1 MKKTNILLFFLLLSL
16 SCFFI
21 GCDKGTDSVDFT
33 YSQDAKD
40 PRLFYFKASG
50 SSDFGSFSYTWDFGN
65 NNTSTG
71 EQASHTFDS
80 YGTHTVTLKADI
92 NESNVHT
99 SVAKTIVINIPKI
112 ENVDFSY
119 TVSKTNPKE
128 YYFTATGESDYGTV
142 DFEWDFGQNNIETGE
157 RATALFDEYGFN
169 DITLTARIKNLGDE
183 VEAVST
189 KKTVEILA
197 PEFKDLDF
205 TYSSNSEDG
214 RILYLKANSKVTY
227 GTVNYKWN
235 FGDGLAQTGEE
246 TNVTFDSYG
255 KKTIA
260 LTGTIQETGIST
272 TRTMTVD
279 VQPPVF
285 KNFTINHEISSS
297 NPLTVYLTANAESE
311 YGSLSYEWDLGYG
324 VTYTGKSITHTFDSF
339 GEKNITVKVKNTTTD
354 IEDTKTEVITLATP
368 LIENLEYTYNRDKND
383 PLKVYFTASSTSDYD
398 VKYEWDFGNGEIRTG
413 RIVEMD
419 YTGFGLKNIVLK
431 ASVSSLN
438 INSKIEDSFI
448 FEAPTITELDFDYQF
463 DKKNN
468 YNAYFTSTGKCDYGE
483 LEYEWDFGFGN
494 KFKGSSLNHTFKYY
508 DSYPISLTAKIKNT
522 NISKTV
528 TKSVEVKEPAFDNF
542 DFTYEVDEKNPLL
555 VYFYATGTSEQGTV
569 SFEWDFSKGNTD
581 SGKTTNFQFDS
592 FGKKTVYL
600 TAKNTTMNVTDTINK
615 EIELTAP
622 EIKNLNFD
630 YSRNKYEPFKATF
643 TASSTSDYEV
653 IYEWDFGDGKVKTGK
668 VIDIEFEDF
677 GTKNITLKATISK
690 LGIKSE
696 YVKEINFTEPH
707 IKNLTMQY
715 YPDRKNKLKYNFTAS
730 AEVDYGELEYEWDFG
745 DGNIKQGN
753 NINFTFD
760 YYDAYNIT
768 LYAKVIDTKTKNK
781 INDAIDLSKVSD
793 IDFQCSYIPTNE
805 TEADFLKATCKPDLG
820 DKILTS
826 VKYEWDFGDPA
837 SGIIENSS
845 SDERAVH
852 KFTRSD
858 LYKVTLCVNAN
869 ELITP
874 LCVSKD
880 ISILEE
886 PVTGLSYN
894 NNTGYSLKDGKDTWG
909 RELRLTNVWKELIKD
924 GRIGVTSVIFNSH
937 IGCYGKDDQ
946 NINGTRTITEKDA
959 NTDLLARAEC
969 DAEDNAGSR
978 RGNENVT
985 YTLKN
990 GYSRTKENM

>member
-1 MKKTNILLFFLLLSL
+1 M
-16 SCFFI
+16 
-21 GCDKGTDSVDFT
+21 
-33 YSQDAKD
+33 
-40 PRLFYFKASG
+40 
-50 SSDFGSFSYTWDFGN
+50 
-65 NNTSTG
+65 
-71 EQASHTFDS
+71 
-80 YGTHTVTLKADI
+80 
-92 NESNVHT
+92 
-99 SVAKTIVINIPKI
+99 
-112 ENVDFSY
+112 
-119 TVSKTNPKE
+119 
-128 YYFTATGESDYGTV
+128 
-142 DFEWDFGQNNIETGE
+142 
-157 RATALFDEYGFN
+157 
-169 DITLTARIKNLGDE
+169 
-183 VEAVST
+183 
-189 KKTVEILA
+189 
-197 PEFKDLDF
+197 
-205 TYSSNSEDG
+205 
-214 RILYLKANSKVTY
+214 
-227 GTVNYKWN
+227 NYKWN

-255 KKTIA
+255 KKTIS

-272 TRTMTVD
+272 SRTMTID

-285 KNFTINHEISSS
+285 QNFTINHEISSS

-354 IEDTKTEVITLATP
+354 IEDTKTVVITLATP

-413 RIVEMD
+413 RMVEMD

-653 IYEWDFGDGKVKTGK
+653 TYEWDFGDGKVKTGK

-696 YVKEINFTEPH
+696 YVKQIEFTEPQ
-707 IKNLTMQY
+707 IKNLNITYQS
-715 YPDRKNKLKYNFTAS
+715 DKKNILKNYFTATG
-730 AEVDYGELEYEWDFG
+730 ETDYGELVFKWNFG
-745 DGNIKQGN
+745 SGHTADGQEA
-753 NINFTFD
+753 NFEFD
-760 YYDAYNIT
+760 YYDNYVVT
-768 LYAKVIDTKTKNK
+768 LTATVAGTK
-781 INDAIDLSKVSD
+781 LSKSFSKTVYLNSNNNISFDYSFTSSD
-793 IDFQCSYIPTNE
+793 EI
-805 TEADFLKATCKPDLG
+805 ADEFLKAIFKPAINIRLSNISYKWNFD
-820 DKILTS
+820 DETS
-826 VKYEWDFGDPA
+826 GVINNESAESNP
-837 SGIIENSS
+837 E
-845 SDERAVH
+845 H
-852 KFTRSD
+852 KFTESNT
-858 LYKVTLCVNAN
+858 YHVTLSVDAD
-869 ELITP
+869 ELSSVKKITQS
-874 LCVSKD
+874 VG
-880 ISILEE
+880 ILEE
-886 PVTGLSYN
+886 PKISLRQSNSSCKLVGTTNGRDYSLYVENIWQHLTDNVNVEVEVWTNDLTRRITLNNESIKNGYN
-894 NNTGYSLKDGKDTWG
+894 NLLFNERQYRPTVYYRVKYSLKNHPET
-909 RELRLTNVWKELIKD
+909 TKEL
-924 GRIGVTSVIFNSH
+924 TSELQIA
-937 IGCYGKDDQ
+937 DDP
-946 NINGTRTITEKDA
+946 
-959 NTDLLARAEC
+959 C
-969 DAEDNAGSR
+969 
-978 RGNENVT
+978 
-985 YTLKN
+985 
-990 GYSRTKENM
+990 

>member
-71 EQASHTFDS
+71 EQASHTFAS

-99 SVAKTIVINIPKI
+99 SLAKTIVINIPKI

-142 DFEWDFGQNNIETGE
+142 DFEWDFGQNNIDTGE
-157 RATALFDEYGFN
+157 RATVEFGEYGFN
-169 DITLTARIKNLGDE
+169 DITLTARINDLGDE

-189 KKTVEILA
+189 KKTIEILA

-255 KKTIA
+255 KKTIS

-272 TRTMTVD
+272 TRTMTID

-285 KNFTINHEISSS
+285 QNFTINHEISSS

-339 GEKNITVKVKNTTTD
+339 GEKNITVTARNTTTD
-354 IEDTKTEVITLATP
+354 VEDTKTEVITLATP

-383 PLKVYFTASSTSDYD
+383 PLKVYFTASSTSAYE
-398 VKYEWDFGNGEIRTG
+398 VQYEWDFGNGEIRTG

-438 INSKIEDSFI
+438 VNSKIEDSFM
-448 FEAPTITELDFDYQF
+448 FEAPTITELDFDYVF

-468 YNAYFTSTGKCDYGE
+468 YNAYFTATGKCDYGE

-508 DSYPISLTAKIKNT
+508 DSYPISLTATVKGT
-522 NISKTV
+522 NISKTI
-528 TKSVEVKEPAFDNF
+528 TKSVEVKEPTFDNF

-555 VYFYATGTSEQGTV
+555 VYFNATGTSEQGTV
-569 SFEWDFSKGNTD
+569 SFEWDFGRGNTD
-581 SGKTTNFQFDS
+581 TGKTTNFQFDS
-592 FGKKTVYL
+592 FGKKIVYV
-600 TAKNTTMNVTDTINK
+600 TAKNTTMNVTDTISK

-622 EIKNLNFD
+622 EIKNLKFD
-630 YSRNKYEPFKATF
+630 YSRNKYEALKATF
-643 TASSTSDYEV
+643 TASSISDYDV
-653 IYEWDFGDGKVKTGK
+653 TYEWDFGDGKVKTGK
-668 VIDIEFEDF
+668 VIDVEFEDF
-677 GTKNITLKATISK
+677 GTKNVTLKANISK
-690 LGIKSE
+690 LGIKTE
-696 YVKEINFTEPH
+696 YVKQIEFTEPQ
-707 IKNLTMQY
+707 IKNLNITYQS
-715 YPDRKNKLKYNFTAS
+715 DKKNILKNYFTATG
-730 AEVDYGELEYEWDFG
+730 ETDYGELVFKWNFG
-745 DGNIKQGN
+745 SGHTADGQEA
-753 NINFTFD
+753 NFEFD
-760 YYDAYNIT
+760 YYDNYVVT
-768 LYAKVIDTKTKNK
+768 LTATVAGTK
-781 INDAIDLSKVSD
+781 LSKSFSKTIYLNSNNNISFDYSFTSSD
-793 IDFQCSYIPTNE
+793 EI
-805 TEADFLKATCKPDLG
+805 ADEFLKAIFKPAINIRLSNISYKWNFD
-820 DKILTS
+820 DETS
-826 VKYEWDFGDPA
+826 GVINNESTESNP
-837 SGIIENSS
+837 E
-845 SDERAVH
+845 H
-852 KFTRSD
+852 KFTESNTYHVALSVD
-858 LYKVTLCVNAN
+858 AD
-869 ELITP
+869 ELSSIKKITQT
-874 LCVSKD
+874 VG
-880 ISILEE
+880 ILEE
-886 PVTGLSYN
+886 PKISLRQSNSGCKLVGTTNGRDYSLYVENIWQHLTDNVNVEVEVWTNDLTRRITLN
-894 NNTGYSLKDGKDTWG
+894 NETIKNGYGSLLFNERQYRPRVYYRVKYSLKNHPET
-909 RELRLTNVWKELIKD
+909 TKEL
-924 GRIGVTSVIFNSH
+924 TSELQIA
-937 IGCYGKDDQ
+937 DDP
-946 NINGTRTITEKDA
+946 
-959 NTDLLARAEC
+959 C
-969 DAEDNAGSR
+969 
-978 RGNENVT
+978 
-985 YTLKN
+985 
-990 GYSRTKENM
+990 

>member
-71 EQASHTFDS
+71 EQASHTFAS
-80 YGTHTVTLKADI
+80 YGTHTVTLRADI

-142 DFEWDFGQNNIETGE
+142 DFEWDFGKNNIETGE
-157 RATALFDEYGFN
+157 RATVEFGEYGFN

-189 KKTVEILA
+189 KKTIEILA

-255 KKTIA
+255 KKTIS

-272 TRTMTVD
+272 TRTMTID

-285 KNFTINHEISSS
+285 QNFTINHEISSS

-339 GEKNITVKVKNTTTD
+339 GEKNITVKVRNTTTD

-413 RIVEMD
+413 RMVEMD

-438 INSKIEDSFI
+438 VNSKIEDSFI

-600 TAKNTTMNVTDTINK
+600 TAKNITMNVTDTINK

-653 IYEWDFGDGKVKTGK
+653 TYEWDFGDGKVKTGK

-696 YVKEINFTEPH
+696 YVKQIEFTEPQ
-707 IKNLTMQY
+707 IKNLNITYQS
-715 YPDRKNKLKYNFTAS
+715 DKKNILKNYFTATG
-730 AEVDYGELEYEWDFG
+730 ETDYGELVFKWNFG
-745 DGNIKQGN
+745 SGHTADGQEA
-753 NINFTFD
+753 NFEFD
-760 YYDAYNIT
+760 YYDNYVVT
-768 LYAKVIDTKTKNK
+768 LTATVAGTK
-781 INDAIDLSKVSD
+781 LSKSFSKTVYLNSNNNISFDYSFTSSD
-793 IDFQCSYIPTNE
+793 EI
-805 TEADFLKATCKPDLG
+805 ADEFLKAIFKPAINIRLSNISYKWNFD
-820 DKILTS
+820 DETS
-826 VKYEWDFGDPA
+826 GVINNESAESNP
-837 SGIIENSS
+837 E
-845 SDERAVH
+845 H
-852 KFTRSD
+852 KFTESNT
-858 LYKVTLCVNAN
+858 YHVTLSVDAD
-869 ELITP
+869 ELSSVKKITQS
-874 LCVSKD
+874 VG
-880 ISILEE
+880 ILEE
-886 PVTGLSYN
+886 PKISLRQSNSSCKLVGTTNGRDYSLYVENIWQHLTDNVNVEVEVWTNDLTRRITLNNESIKNGYN
-894 NNTGYSLKDGKDTWG
+894 NLLFNERQYRPTVYYRVKYSLKNHPET
-909 RELRLTNVWKELIKD
+909 TKEL
-924 GRIGVTSVIFNSH
+924 TSELQIA
-937 IGCYGKDDQ
+937 DDP
-946 NINGTRTITEKDA
+946 
-959 NTDLLARAEC
+959 C
-969 DAEDNAGSR
+969 
-978 RGNENVT
+978 
-985 YTLKN
+985 
-990 GYSRTKENM
+990 

>member
-71 EQASHTFDS
+71 EQASHTFAS
-80 YGTHTVTLKADI
+80 YGTHTVTLRADI

-142 DFEWDFGQNNIETGE
+142 DFEWDFGKNNIETGE
-157 RATALFDEYGFN
+157 RATVEFGEYGFN

-189 KKTVEILA
+189 KKTIEILA

-255 KKTIA
+255 KKTIS

-272 TRTMTVD
+272 SRTMTID

-285 KNFTINHEISSS
+285 QNFTINHEISSS

-354 IEDTKTEVITLATP
+354 IEDTKTVVITLATP

-413 RIVEMD
+413 RMVEMD

-653 IYEWDFGDGKVKTGK
+653 TYEWDFGDGKVKTGK

-696 YVKEINFTEPH
+696 YIKQIEFTEPQ
-707 IKNLTMQY
+707 IKNLNITYQS
-715 YPDRKNKLKYNFTAS
+715 DKKNILKNYFTATG
-730 AEVDYGELEYEWDFG
+730 ETDYGELVFKWNFG
-745 DGNIKQGN
+745 SGHTADGQEA
-753 NINFTFD
+753 NFEFD
-760 YYDAYNIT
+760 YYDNYVVT
-768 LYAKVIDTKTKNK
+768 LTATVAGTK
-781 INDAIDLSKVSD
+781 LSKSFSKTVYLNSNNNISFDYSFTSSD
-793 IDFQCSYIPTNE
+793 EI
-805 TEADFLKATCKPDLG
+805 ADEFLKAIFKPAINIRLSNISYKWNFD
-820 DKILTS
+820 DETS
-826 VKYEWDFGDPA
+826 GVINNESAESNP
-837 SGIIENSS
+837 E
-845 SDERAVH
+845 H
-852 KFTRSD
+852 KFTESNT
-858 LYKVTLCVNAN
+858 YHVTLSVDAD
-869 ELITP
+869 ELSSVKKITQS
-874 LCVSKD
+874 VG
-880 ISILEE
+880 ILEE
-886 PVTGLSYN
+886 PKISLRQSNSSCKLVGTTNGRDYSLYVENIWQHLTDNVNVEVEVWTNDLTRRITLNNESIKNGYN
-894 NNTGYSLKDGKDTWG
+894 NLLFNERQYRPTVYYRVKYSLKNHPET
-909 RELRLTNVWKELIKD
+909 TKEL
-924 GRIGVTSVIFNSH
+924 TSELQIA
-937 IGCYGKDDQ
+937 DDP
-946 NINGTRTITEKDA
+946 
-959 NTDLLARAEC
+959 C
-969 DAEDNAGSR
+969 
-978 RGNENVT
+978 
-985 YTLKN
+985 
-990 GYSRTKENM
+990 

>member
-255 KKTIA
+255 KKTIS

-297 NPLTVYLTANAESE
+297 NPLTVYLTANAENE

-339 GEKNITVKVKNTTTD
+339 GEKNITVKVRNTTTD
-354 IEDTKTEVITLATP
+354 VEDTKTEVITLATP

-413 RIVEMD
+413 RMVEMD
-419 YTGFGLKNIVLK
+419 YTGFGLKNVVLK

-622 EIKNLNFD
+622 EIKDLKFD

-653 IYEWDFGDGKVKTGK
+653 TYEWDFGDGKVKTGK

-677 GTKNITLKATISK
+677 GTKNVTLKATISK

-696 YVKEINFTEPH
+696 YVKQIEFTEPQ
-707 IKNLTMQY
+707 IKNLNITYQS
-715 YPDRKNKLKYNFTAS
+715 DKKNILKNYFTATG
-730 AEVDYGELEYEWDFG
+730 ETDYGELVFKWNFG
-745 DGNIKQGN
+745 SGHTADGQEA
-753 NINFTFD
+753 NFEFD
-760 YYDAYNIT
+760 YYDNYVVT
-768 LYAKVIDTKTKNK
+768 LTATVAGTK
-781 INDAIDLSKVSD
+781 LSKSFSKTVYLNSNNNISFDYSFTSSD
-793 IDFQCSYIPTNE
+793 EI
-805 TEADFLKATCKPDLG
+805 ADEFLKAIFKPAINIRLSNISYKWNFD
-820 DKILTS
+820 DETS
-826 VKYEWDFGDPA
+826 GVINNESTESNP
-837 SGIIENSS
+837 E
-845 SDERAVH
+845 H
-852 KFTRSD
+852 KFTESNT
-858 LYKVTLCVNAN
+858 YHVTLSVDAD
-869 ELITP
+869 ELSSVKKITQS
-874 LCVSKD
+874 VG
-880 ISILEE
+880 ILEE
-886 PVTGLSYN
+886 PKISLRQSNSSCKLVGTTNGRDYSLYVENIWQHLTDNVNVEVEVWTNDLTRRITLNNESIKNGYN
-894 NNTGYSLKDGKDTWG
+894 NLLFNERQYRPTVYYRVKYSLKNHPET
-909 RELRLTNVWKELIKD
+909 TKEL
-924 GRIGVTSVIFNSH
+924 TSELQIA
-937 IGCYGKDDQ
+937 DDP
-946 NINGTRTITEKDA
+946 
-959 NTDLLARAEC
+959 C
-969 DAEDNAGSR
+969 
-978 RGNENVT
+978 
-985 YTLKN
+985 
-990 GYSRTKENM
+990 

>member
-1 MKKTNILLFFLLLSL
+1 MKKTNILLFFLLLAL
-16 SCFFI
+16 SGFFI

-33 YSQDAKD
+33 YSQDTKD

-71 EQASHTFDS
+71 KQASHTFDS
-80 YGTHTVTLKADI
+80 YGTHTVILKADI
-92 NESNVHT
+92 NESNIHT
-99 SVAKTIVINIPKI
+99 SVAKTVTINIPKI
-112 ENVDFSY
+112 DNVDFSY

-142 DFEWDFGQNNIETGE
+142 DFEWDFGQNNVETGE
-157 RATALFDEYGFN
+157 RATALFGEYGFN
-169 DITLTARIKNLGDE
+169 NITLTARIKNLGDE

-189 KKTVEILA
+189 KKTIEILA

-235 FGDGLAQTGEE
+235 FGNGLAQTGEE
-246 TNVTFDSYG
+246 TNVSFDSYG

-260 LTGTIQETGIST
+260 LTGTIKETGIST
-272 TRTMTVD
+272 TRTMSID

-285 KNFTINHEISSS
+285 KNFNIKYEINNK

-311 YGSLSYEWDLGYG
+311 YGSLSYGWNLGYG
-324 VTYTGKSITHTFDSF
+324 ITYTGKNITHTFDSF
-339 GEKNITVKVKNTTTD
+339 GEKNITVKVRNTTTD
-354 IEDTKTEVITLATP
+354 VEDTKTEVITLATP

-383 PLKVYFTASSTSDYD
+383 PLKVYFTASSTSDYE

-413 RIVEMD
+413 RMVEMD

-438 INSKIEDSFI
+438 ISSKIEDSFM
-448 FEAPTITELDFDYQF
+448 FEAPTVTELDFDYVF

-468 YNAYFTSTGKCDYGE
+468 YNAYFTSVGKCDYGE

-522 NISKTV
+522 NITKTI
-528 TKSVEVKEPAFDNF
+528 TKSVEVKEPKFDNF
-542 DFTYEVDEKNPLL
+542 NFTYEVDEKNPLL
-555 VYFYATGTSEQGTV
+555 IYFYATGTSKQGTV

-581 SGKTTNFQFDS
+581 TGKTTNFQFDS
-592 FGKKTVYL
+592 FGKKIVYL
-600 TAKNTTMNVTDTINK
+600 TAKNTTMNVTETISK

-622 EIKNLNFD
+622 EIKNLKFD

-643 TASSTSDYEV
+643 TASSTSDYDV
-653 IYEWDFGDGKVKTGK
+653 QYEWDFGDGKVKTGK
-668 VIDIEFEDF
+668 VIDIVFGEF

-696 YVKEINFTEPH
+696 YVKQINFAAPI
-707 IKNLTMQY
+707 IKNLQMQVY
-715 YPDRKNKLKYNFTAS
+715 YDKKNKLKHNFTAS
-730 AEVDYGELEYEWDFG
+730 AEVDYGELEFEWDFG
-745 DGNIKQGN
+745 NGNIKKGN

-760 YYDAYNIT
+760 YYDTYTIK
-768 LYAKVIDTKTKNK
+768 LIAKVIDTRIKTYTTNPL
-781 INDAIDLSKVSD
+781 DLTNLSD
-793 IDFQCSYIPTNE
+793 ISFECSYISKNE

-820 DKILTS
+820 NEILS
-826 VKYEWDFGDPA
+826 SIRYDWNFGDPS
-837 SGIIENSS
+837 SGVIENSS

-852 KFTRSD
+852 KFTKSD
-858 LYKVTLCVNAN
+858 LYQVKLCVNAN

-874 LCVSKD
+874 LCVIKNVA
-880 ISILEE
+880 ILEE
-886 PVTGLSYN
+886 PVSGLEYKN
-894 NNTGYSLKDGKDTWG
+894 NDGYQ
-909 RELRLTNVWKELIKD
+909 LTDAKNLWKRVLIIHNPWKHLIND
-924 GRIGVTSVIFNSH
+924 GRITVTSVVTNSH
-937 IGCYGKDDQ
+937 IGCYGKADK
-946 NINGTRTITEKDA
+946 NVNGTRKITSMYVNSD
-959 NTDLLARAEC
+959 TLACEDC
-969 DAEDNAGSR
+969 YAEDSAGSR
-978 RGNENVT
+978 RGNESVT

-990 GYSRTKENM
+990 GYSITKENM

>member
-71 EQASHTFDS
+71 EQASHTFAS
-80 YGTHTVTLKADI
+80 YGTHTVTLRADI

-142 DFEWDFGQNNIETGE
+142 DFEWDFGKNNIETGE
-157 RATALFDEYGFN
+157 RATVEFGEYGFN

-189 KKTVEILA
+189 KKTIEILA

-255 KKTIA
+255 KKTIS

-272 TRTMTVD
+272 TRTMTID

-285 KNFTINHEISSS
+285 QNFTINHEISSS

-354 IEDTKTEVITLATP
+354 IEDTKTVVITLATP

-413 RIVEMD
+413 RMVEMD

-463 DKKNN
+463 NKKNN

-600 TAKNTTMNVTDTINK
+600 TAKNTTMKVTDTINK

-653 IYEWDFGDGKVKTGK
+653 TYEWDFGDGKVKTGK

-696 YVKEINFTEPH
+696 YVKQIEFTEPQ
-707 IKNLTMQY
+707 IKNLNITYQS
-715 YPDRKNKLKYNFTAS
+715 DKKNILKNYFTATG
-730 AEVDYGELEYEWDFG
+730 ETDYGELVFKWNFG
-745 DGNIKQGN
+745 SGHTADGQEA
-753 NINFTFD
+753 NFEFD
-760 YYDAYNIT
+760 YYDNYVVT
-768 LYAKVIDTKTKNK
+768 LTATVAGTK
-781 INDAIDLSKVSD
+781 LSKSFSKTVYLNSNNNISFDYSFTSSD
-793 IDFQCSYIPTNE
+793 EI
-805 TEADFLKATCKPDLG
+805 ADEFLKAIFKPAINIRLSNISYKWNFD
-820 DKILTS
+820 DETS
-826 VKYEWDFGDPA
+826 GVINNESAESNP
-837 SGIIENSS
+837 E
-845 SDERAVH
+845 H
-852 KFTRSD
+852 KFTESNT
-858 LYKVTLCVNAN
+858 YHVTLSVDAD
-869 ELITP
+869 ELSSVKKITQS
-874 LCVSKD
+874 VG
-880 ISILEE
+880 ILEE
-886 PVTGLSYN
+886 PKISLRQSNSSCKLVGTTNGRDYSLYVENIWQHLTDNVNVEVEVWTNDLTRRITLNNESIKNGYN
-894 NNTGYSLKDGKDTWG
+894 NLLFNERQYRPTVYYRVKYSLKNHPET
-909 RELRLTNVWKELIKD
+909 TKEL
-924 GRIGVTSVIFNSH
+924 TSELQIA
-937 IGCYGKDDQ
+937 DDP
-946 NINGTRTITEKDA
+946 
-959 NTDLLARAEC
+959 C
-969 DAEDNAGSR
+969 
-978 RGNENVT
+978 
-985 YTLKN
+985 
-990 GYSRTKENM
+990 

>member
-71 EQASHTFDS
+71 EQASHTFAS

-142 DFEWDFGQNNIETGE
+142 DFEWDFGQNNIDTGE
-157 RATALFDEYGFN
+157 RATALFGEYGFN

-272 TRTMTVD
+272 TRTMTID

-285 KNFTINHEISSS
+285 QNFTINHEISSS

-339 GEKNITVKVKNTTTD
+339 GEKNIIVTARNTTTD
-354 IEDTKTEVITLATP
+354 VEDTKTEVITLATP
-368 LIENLEYTYNRDKND
+368 LIENLEYTYHRDKND

-413 RIVEMD
+413 RMVEMD

-438 INSKIEDSFI
+438 VNSKIEDTFM
-448 FEAPTITELDFDYQF
+448 FEAPSITELDFDYVF

-522 NISKTV
+522 NITKTI
-528 TKSVEVKEPAFDNF
+528 TKYVEVKEPAFDNF

-555 VYFYATGTSEQGTV
+555 VYFYATGTSEQGNV

-581 SGKTTNFQFDS
+581 TGKTTNFQFDS

-600 TAKNTTMNVTDTINK
+600 TAKNTTMNVTDTISK

-622 EIKNLNFD
+622 EIKNLKFD
-630 YSRNKYEPFKATF
+630 YSRNKYEALKVTF

-653 IYEWDFGDGKVKTGK
+653 TYEWDFGDGKVKTGK
-668 VIDIEFEDF
+668 VIDVEFEDF

-690 LGIKSE
+690 LGIKTE
-696 YVKEINFTEPH
+696 YVKQIEFTEPQ
-707 IKNLTMQY
+707 IKNLNITYQS
-715 YPDRKNKLKYNFTAS
+715 DKKNILKNYFTATG
-730 AEVDYGELEYEWDFG
+730 ETDYGELVFKWNFG
-745 DGNIKQGN
+745 SGHTADGQEA
-753 NINFTFD
+753 NFEFD
-760 YYDAYNIT
+760 YYDNYVVT
-768 LYAKVIDTKTKNK
+768 LTATVAGTK
-781 INDAIDLSKVSD
+781 LSKSFSKTIYLNSNNNISFDYSFTSSD
-793 IDFQCSYIPTNE
+793 EI
-805 TEADFLKATCKPDLG
+805 ADEFLKAIFKPAINIRLSNISYKWNFD
-820 DKILTS
+820 DETS
-826 VKYEWDFGDPA
+826 GVINNESTESNP
-837 SGIIENSS
+837 E
-845 SDERAVH
+845 H
-852 KFTRSD
+852 KFTESNTYHVALSVD
-858 LYKVTLCVNAN
+858 AD
-869 ELITP
+869 ELSSIKKITQT
-874 LCVSKD
+874 VG
-880 ISILEE
+880 ILEE
-886 PVTGLSYN
+886 PKISLRQSNSSCKLVGTTNGRDYSLYVENIWQHLTDNVNVEVEVWTSDLTRRITLN
-894 NNTGYSLKDGKDTWG
+894 NETIKNGYYSLLFNERQYRPRVYYRVKYSLKNHPET
-909 RELRLTNVWKELIKD
+909 TKEL
-924 GRIGVTSVIFNSH
+924 TSELQIA
-937 IGCYGKDDQ
+937 DDP
-946 NINGTRTITEKDA
+946 
-959 NTDLLARAEC
+959 C
-969 DAEDNAGSR
+969 
-978 RGNENVT
+978 
-985 YTLKN
+985 
-990 GYSRTKENM
+990 

>member
-16 SCFFI
+16 SCFFV

-71 EQASHTFDS
+71 EQASHTFAS

-142 DFEWDFGQNNIETGE
+142 DFEWDFGQNNIDTGE
-157 RATALFDEYGFN
+157 RATVEFGEYGFN

-246 TNVTFDSYG
+246 ANVSFDSYG
-255 KKTIA
+255 KKTIS

-272 TRTMTVD
+272 TRTMTID

-285 KNFTINHEISSS
+285 QNFTINHEISSS

-339 GEKNITVKVKNTTTD
+339 GEKNITVTARNTTTD
-354 IEDTKTEVITLATP
+354 VEDTKTEVITLATP

-398 VKYEWDFGNGEIRTG
+398 VTYEWDFGNGEIRTG
-413 RIVEMD
+413 RMVEMN

-438 INSKIEDSFI
+438 VNSKIEDSFM
-448 FEAPTITELDFDYQF
+448 FEAPSVTDLDFEYVF

-508 DSYPISLTAKIKNT
+508 DSYPISLTATVKGT
-522 NISKTV
+522 NISKTI
-528 TKSVEVKEPAFDNF
+528 TKSVEVKEPTFDNF

-555 VYFYATGTSEQGTV
+555 VYFNATGTSEQGTV
-569 SFEWDFSKGNTD
+569 SFEWDFGRGNTD
-581 SGKTTNFQFDS
+581 TGKTTNFQFDS
-592 FGKKTVYL
+592 FGKKIVYV
-600 TAKNTTMNVTDTINK
+600 TAKNTTMNVTDTISK

-622 EIKNLNFD
+622 EIKNLKFD
-630 YSRNKYEPFKATF
+630 YSRNKYEALKATF
-643 TASSTSDYEV
+643 TASSISDYDV
-653 IYEWDFGDGKVKTGK
+653 TYEWDFGDGKVKTGK
-668 VIDIEFEDF
+668 VIDVEFEDF
-677 GTKNITLKATISK
+677 GTKNVTLKANISK
-690 LGIKSE
+690 LGIKTE
-696 YVKEINFTEPH
+696 YVKQIEFTEPQ
-707 IKNLTMQY
+707 IKNLNITYQS
-715 YPDRKNKLKYNFTAS
+715 DKKNILKNYFTATG
-730 AEVDYGELEYEWDFG
+730 ETDYGELVFKWNFG
-745 DGNIKQGN
+745 SGHTADGQEA
-753 NINFTFD
+753 NFEFD
-760 YYDAYNIT
+760 YYDNYVVT
-768 LYAKVIDTKTKNK
+768 LTATVAGTK
-781 INDAIDLSKVSD
+781 LSKSFSKTIYLNSNNNISFDYSFTSSD
-793 IDFQCSYIPTNE
+793 EI
-805 TEADFLKATCKPDLG
+805 ADEFLKAIFKPAINIRLSNISYKWNFD
-820 DKILTS
+820 DETS
-826 VKYEWDFGDPA
+826 GVINNESTESNP
-837 SGIIENSS
+837 E
-845 SDERAVH
+845 H
-852 KFTRSD
+852 KFTESNTYHVALSVD
-858 LYKVTLCVNAN
+858 AD
-869 ELITP
+869 ELSSIKKITQT
-874 LCVSKD
+874 VG
-880 ISILEE
+880 ILEE
-886 PVTGLSYN
+886 PKISLRQSNSSCKLVGTTNGRDYSLYVENIWQHLTDNVNVEVEVWTNDLTRRITLN
-894 NNTGYSLKDGKDTWG
+894 NETIKNGYYSLLFNERQYRPRVYYRVKYSLKNHPET
-909 RELRLTNVWKELIKD
+909 TKEL
-924 GRIGVTSVIFNSH
+924 TSELQIA
-937 IGCYGKDDQ
+937 DDP
-946 NINGTRTITEKDA
+946 
-959 NTDLLARAEC
+959 C
-969 DAEDNAGSR
+969 
-978 RGNENVT
+978 
-985 YTLKN
+985 
-990 GYSRTKENM
+990 

>member
-255 KKTIA
+255 KKTIS

-339 GEKNITVKVKNTTTD
+339 GEKNITVKVRNTTTD
-354 IEDTKTEVITLATP
+354 VEDTKTEVITLATP

-398 VKYEWDFGNGEIRTG
+398 IKYEWDFGNGEIRTG
-413 RIVEMD
+413 RMVEMD

-528 TKSVEVKEPAFDNF
+528 TKSVEVKEPTFDNF
-542 DFTYEVDEKNPLL
+542 DFTYEIDEKNPLL
-555 VYFYATGTSEQGTV
+555 VYFYATGTSTQGTV

-592 FGKKTVYL
+592 FGKKIVYL
-600 TAKNTTMNVTDTINK
+600 TAKNTTMNVTDTISK
-615 EIELTAP
+615 EIALTAP

-653 IYEWDFGDGKVKTGK
+653 TYEWDFGDGKVKTGK

-677 GTKNITLKATISK
+677 GTKNVTLKATISK

-696 YVKEINFTEPH
+696 YVKQIEFTEPQ
-707 IKNLTMQY
+707 IKNLNITYQS
-715 YPDRKNKLKYNFTAS
+715 DKKNILKNYFTATG
-730 AEVDYGELEYEWDFG
+730 ETDYGELVFKWNFG
-745 DGNIKQGN
+745 SGHTADGQEA
-753 NINFTFD
+753 NFEFD
-760 YYDAYNIT
+760 YYDNYVVT
-768 LYAKVIDTKTKNK
+768 LTATVAGTK
-781 INDAIDLSKVSD
+781 LSKSFSKTVYLNSNNNISFDYSFTSSD
-793 IDFQCSYIPTNE
+793 EI
-805 TEADFLKATCKPDLG
+805 ADEFLKAIFKPAINIRLSNISYKWNFD
-820 DKILTS
+820 DETS
-826 VKYEWDFGDPA
+826 GVINNESTESNP
-837 SGIIENSS
+837 E
-845 SDERAVH
+845 H
-852 KFTRSD
+852 KFTESNT
-858 LYKVTLCVNAN
+858 YHVTLSVDAD
-869 ELITP
+869 ELSSVKKITQS
-874 LCVSKD
+874 VG
-880 ISILEE
+880 ILEE
-886 PVTGLSYN
+886 PKISLRQSNSSCKLVGTTNGRDYSLYVENIWQHLTDNVNVEVEVWTNDLTRRITLNNESIKNGYN
-894 NNTGYSLKDGKDTWG
+894 NLLFNERQYRPTVYYRVKYSLKNHPET
-909 RELRLTNVWKELIKD
+909 TKEL
-924 GRIGVTSVIFNSH
+924 TSELQIA
-937 IGCYGKDDQ
+937 DDP
-946 NINGTRTITEKDA
+946 
-959 NTDLLARAEC
+959 C
-969 DAEDNAGSR
+969 
-978 RGNENVT
+978 
-985 YTLKN
+985 
-990 GYSRTKENM
+990 

>member
-71 EQASHTFDS
+71 EQASHTFAS
-80 YGTHTVTLKADI
+80 YGTHTVTLRADI

-142 DFEWDFGQNNIETGE
+142 DFEWDFGKNNIETGE
-157 RATALFDEYGFN
+157 RATVEFGEYGFN

-189 KKTVEILA
+189 KKTIEILA

-255 KKTIA
+255 KKTIS

-272 TRTMTVD
+272 TRTMTID

-285 KNFTINHEISSS
+285 QNFTINHEISSS

-339 GEKNITVKVKNTTTD
+339 GEKNITVTARNTTTD
-354 IEDTKTEVITLATP
+354 VEDTKTEVITLATP

-413 RIVEMD
+413 RMVEMD

-600 TAKNTTMNVTDTINK
+600 TAKNTRMNVTDTINK

-653 IYEWDFGDGKVKTGK
+653 TYEWDFGDGKVKTGK
-668 VIDIEFEDF
+668 VIDIEFDEF

-696 YVKEINFTEPH
+696 YVKQIEFTEPQ
-707 IKNLTMQY
+707 IKNLNITYQS
-715 YPDRKNKLKYNFTAS
+715 DKKNILKNYFTATG
-730 AEVDYGELEYEWDFG
+730 ETDYGELVFKWNFG
-745 DGNIKQGN
+745 SGHTADGQEA
-753 NINFTFD
+753 NFEFD
-760 YYDAYNIT
+760 YYDNYVVT
-768 LYAKVIDTKTKNK
+768 LTATVAGTK
-781 INDAIDLSKVSD
+781 LSKSFSKTVYLNSNNNISFDYSFTSSD
-793 IDFQCSYIPTNE
+793 EI
-805 TEADFLKATCKPDLG
+805 ADEFLKAIFKPAINIRLSNISYKWNFD
-820 DKILTS
+820 DETS
-826 VKYEWDFGDPA
+826 GVINNESAESNP
-837 SGIIENSS
+837 E
-845 SDERAVH
+845 H
-852 KFTRSD
+852 KFTESNT
-858 LYKVTLCVNAN
+858 YHVTLSVDAD
-869 ELITP
+869 ELSSVKKITQS
-874 LCVSKD
+874 VG
-880 ISILEE
+880 ILEE
-886 PVTGLSYN
+886 PKISLRQSNSSCKLVGTTNGRDYSLYVENIWEHLTDNVNVEVEVWTNDLTRRITLNNESIKNGYN
-894 NNTGYSLKDGKDTWG
+894 NLLFNERQYRPTVYYRVKYSLKNHPET
-909 RELRLTNVWKELIKD
+909 TKEL
-924 GRIGVTSVIFNSH
+924 TSELQIA
-937 IGCYGKDDQ
+937 DDP
-946 NINGTRTITEKDA
+946 
-959 NTDLLARAEC
+959 C
-969 DAEDNAGSR
+969 
-978 RGNENVT
+978 
-985 YTLKN
+985 
-990 GYSRTKENM
+990 

>member
-71 EQASHTFDS
+71 EQASHTFAS
-80 YGTHTVTLKADI
+80 YGTHTVTLRADI

-142 DFEWDFGQNNIETGE
+142 DFEWDFGKNNIETGE
-157 RATALFDEYGFN
+157 RATVEFGEYGFN

-189 KKTVEILA
+189 KKTIEILA

-255 KKTIA
+255 KKTIS

-272 TRTMTVD
+272 SRTMTID

-285 KNFTINHEISSS
+285 QNFTINHEISSS

-354 IEDTKTEVITLATP
+354 IEDTKTVVITLATP

-413 RIVEMD
+413 RMVEMD

-653 IYEWDFGDGKVKTGK
+653 TYEWDFGDGKVKTGK

-696 YVKEINFTEPH
+696 YVKQIEFTEPQ
-707 IKNLTMQY
+707 IKNLNITYQS
-715 YPDRKNKLKYNFTAS
+715 DKKNILKNYFTATG
-730 AEVDYGELEYEWDFG
+730 ETDYGELVFKWNFG
-745 DGNIKQGN
+745 SGHTADGQEA
-753 NINFTFD
+753 NFEFD
-760 YYDAYNIT
+760 YYDNYVVT
-768 LYAKVIDTKTKNK
+768 LTATVAGTK
-781 INDAIDLSKVSD
+781 LSKSFSKTVYLNSNNNISFDYSFTSSD
-793 IDFQCSYIPTNE
+793 EI
-805 TEADFLKATCKPDLG
+805 ADEFLKAIFKPAINIRLSNISYKWNFD
-820 DKILTS
+820 DETS
-826 VKYEWDFGDPA
+826 GVINNESAESNP
-837 SGIIENSS
+837 E
-845 SDERAVH
+845 H
-852 KFTRSD
+852 KFTESNT
-858 LYKVTLCVNAN
+858 YHVTLSVDAD
-869 ELITP
+869 ELSSVKKITQS
-874 LCVSKD
+874 VG
-880 ISILEE
+880 ILEE
-886 PVTGLSYN
+886 PKISLRQSNSSCKLVGTTNGRDYSLYVENIWQHLTDNVNVEVEVWTNDLTRRITLNNESIKNGYN
-894 NNTGYSLKDGKDTWG
+894 NLLFNERQYRPTVYYRVKYSLKNHPET
-909 RELRLTNVWKELIKD
+909 TKEL
-924 GRIGVTSVIFNSH
+924 TSELQIA
-937 IGCYGKDDQ
+937 DDP
-946 NINGTRTITEKDA
+946 
-959 NTDLLARAEC
+959 C
-969 DAEDNAGSR
+969 
-978 RGNENVT
+978 
-985 YTLKN
+985 
-990 GYSRTKENM
+990 

>member
-99 SVAKTIVINIPKI
+99 SVAKTIIINIPKI

-157 RATALFDEYGFN
+157 RATALFDEFGFN

-339 GEKNITVKVKNTTTD
+339 GEKNITVKVRNTTTD
-354 IEDTKTEVITLATP
+354 VEDTKTEVITLATP

-398 VKYEWDFGNGEIRTG
+398 IKYEWDFGNGEIRTG
-413 RIVEMD
+413 RMVEMD

-438 INSKIEDSFI
+438 VNSKIEDSFM
-448 FEAPTITELDFDYQF
+448 FEAPSITELDFDYVF

-483 LEYEWDFGFGN
+483 LEFEWDFGFGN

-569 SFEWDFSKGNTD
+569 SFEWDFGRGNTD
-581 SGKTTNFQFDS
+581 TGKTTNFQFDS

-600 TAKNTTMNVTDTINK
+600 TAKNITMNVTDTISK

-653 IYEWDFGDGKVKTGK
+653 TYEWDFGDGKVKTGK

-677 GTKNITLKATISK
+677 GTKNVTLKATISK

-696 YVKEINFTEPH
+696 YVKQIEFTEPQ
-707 IKNLTMQY
+707 IKNLNITYQS
-715 YPDRKNKLKYNFTAS
+715 DKKNILKNYFTATG
-730 AEVDYGELEYEWDFG
+730 ETDYGELVFKWNFG
-745 DGNIKQGN
+745 SGHTADGQEA
-753 NINFTFD
+753 NFEFD
-760 YYDAYNIT
+760 YYDNYVVT
-768 LYAKVIDTKTKNK
+768 LTATVAGTK
-781 INDAIDLSKVSD
+781 LSKSFSKTVYLNSNNNISFDYSFTSSD
-793 IDFQCSYIPTNE
+793 EI
-805 TEADFLKATCKPDLG
+805 ADEFLKAIFKPAINIRLSNISYKWNFD
-820 DKILTS
+820 DETS
-826 VKYEWDFGDPA
+826 GVINNESTESNP
-837 SGIIENSS
+837 E
-845 SDERAVH
+845 H
-852 KFTRSD
+852 KFTESNT
-858 LYKVTLCVNAN
+858 YHVTLSVDAD
-869 ELITP
+869 ELSSVKKITQS
-874 LCVSKD
+874 VG
-880 ISILEE
+880 ILEE
-886 PVTGLSYN
+886 PKISLRQSNSSCKLVGTTNGRDYSLYVENIWQHLTDNVNVEVEVWTNDLTRRITLNNESIKNGYN
-894 NNTGYSLKDGKDTWG
+894 NLLFNERQYRPTVYYRVKYSLKNHPET
-909 RELRLTNVWKELIKD
+909 TKEL
-924 GRIGVTSVIFNSH
+924 TSELQIA
-937 IGCYGKDDQ
+937 DDP
-946 NINGTRTITEKDA
+946 
-959 NTDLLARAEC
+959 C
-969 DAEDNAGSR
+969 
-978 RGNENVT
+978 
-985 YTLKN
+985 
-990 GYSRTKENM
+990 

>member
-99 SVAKTIVINIPKI
+99 SVAKTIIINIPKI

-413 RIVEMD
+413 RMVEMD

-438 INSKIEDSFI
+438 VNSKIEDSFM
-448 FEAPTITELDFDYQF
+448 FEAPSITELDFDYVF

-483 LEYEWDFGFGN
+483 LEFEWDFGFGN

-592 FGKKTVYL
+592 FGKKIVYL

-653 IYEWDFGDGKVKTGK
+653 TYEWDFGDGKVKTGK

-677 GTKNITLKATISK
+677 GTKNVTLKATISK

-696 YVKEINFTEPH
+696 YVKQIEFTEPQ
-707 IKNLTMQY
+707 IKNLNITYQS
-715 YPDRKNKLKYNFTAS
+715 DKKNILKNYFTATG
-730 AEVDYGELEYEWDFG
+730 ETDYGELVFKWNFG
-745 DGNIKQGN
+745 SGHTADGQEA
-753 NINFTFD
+753 NFEFD
-760 YYDAYNIT
+760 YYDNYVVT
-768 LYAKVIDTKTKNK
+768 LTATVAGTK
-781 INDAIDLSKVSD
+781 LSKSFSKTVYLNSNNNISFDYSFTSSD
-793 IDFQCSYIPTNE
+793 EI
-805 TEADFLKATCKPDLG
+805 ADEFLKAIFKPAINIRLSNISYKWNFD
-820 DKILTS
+820 DETS
-826 VKYEWDFGDPA
+826 GVINNESTESNP
-837 SGIIENSS
+837 E
-845 SDERAVH
+845 H
-852 KFTRSD
+852 KFTESNT
-858 LYKVTLCVNAN
+858 YHVTLSVDAD
-869 ELITP
+869 ELSSVKKITQS
-874 LCVSKD
+874 VG
-880 ISILEE
+880 ILEE
-886 PVTGLSYN
+886 PKISLRQSNSSCKLVGTTNGRDYSLYVENIWQHLTDNVNVEVEVWTNDLTRRITLNNESIKNGYN
-894 NNTGYSLKDGKDTWG
+894 NLLFNERQYRPTVYYRVKYSLKNHPET
-909 RELRLTNVWKELIKD
+909 TKEL
-924 GRIGVTSVIFNSH
+924 TSELQIA
-937 IGCYGKDDQ
+937 DDP
-946 NINGTRTITEKDA
+946 
-959 NTDLLARAEC
+959 C
-969 DAEDNAGSR
+969 
-978 RGNENVT
+978 
-985 YTLKN
+985 
-990 GYSRTKENM
+990 

>member
-71 EQASHTFDS
+71 EQASHTFAS
-80 YGTHTVTLKADI
+80 YGTHTVTLRADI

-142 DFEWDFGQNNIETGE
+142 DFEWDFGKNNIETGE
-157 RATALFDEYGFN
+157 RATVEFGEYGFN

-189 KKTVEILA
+189 KKTIEILA

-255 KKTIA
+255 KKTIS

-272 TRTMTVD
+272 TRTMTID

-285 KNFTINHEISSS
+285 QNFTINHEISSS

-339 GEKNITVKVKNTTTD
+339 GEKNITVTARNTTTD
-354 IEDTKTEVITLATP
+354 VEDTKTEVITLATP

-413 RIVEMD
+413 RMVEMD

-600 TAKNTTMNVTDTINK
+600 TAKNITMNVTDTINK

-653 IYEWDFGDGKVKTGK
+653 TYEWDFGDGKVKTGK
-668 VIDIEFEDF
+668 VIDIEFDEF

-696 YVKEINFTEPH
+696 YVKQIEFTEPQ
-707 IKNLTMQY
+707 IKNLNITYQS
-715 YPDRKNKLKYNFTAS
+715 DKKNILKNYFTATG
-730 AEVDYGELEYEWDFG
+730 ETDYGELVFKWNFG
-745 DGNIKQGN
+745 SGHTADGQEA
-753 NINFTFD
+753 NFEFD
-760 YYDAYNIT
+760 YYDNYVVT
-768 LYAKVIDTKTKNK
+768 LTATVAGTK
-781 INDAIDLSKVSD
+781 LSKSFSKTVYLNSNNNISFDYSFTSSD
-793 IDFQCSYIPTNE
+793 EI
-805 TEADFLKATCKPDLG
+805 ADEFLKAIFKPAINIRLSNISYKWNFD
-820 DKILTS
+820 DETS
-826 VKYEWDFGDPA
+826 GVINNESAESNP
-837 SGIIENSS
+837 E
-845 SDERAVH
+845 H
-852 KFTRSD
+852 KFTESNT
-858 LYKVTLCVNAN
+858 YHVTLSVDAD
-869 ELITP
+869 ELSSVKKITQS
-874 LCVSKD
+874 VG
-880 ISILEE
+880 ILEE
-886 PVTGLSYN
+886 PKISLRQSNSSCKLVGTTNGRDYSLYVENIWQHLTDNVNVEVEVWTNDLTRRITLNNESIKNGYN
-894 NNTGYSLKDGKDTWG
+894 NLLFNERQYRPTVYYRVKYSLKNHPET
-909 RELRLTNVWKELIKD
+909 TKEL
-924 GRIGVTSVIFNSH
+924 TSELQIA
-937 IGCYGKDDQ
+937 DDP
-946 NINGTRTITEKDA
+946 
-959 NTDLLARAEC
+959 C
-969 DAEDNAGSR
+969 
-978 RGNENVT
+978 
-985 YTLKN
+985 
-990 GYSRTKENM
+990 

>member
-92 NESNVHT
+92 DESNVHT

-112 ENVDFSY
+112 ENVDFNY
-119 TVSKTNPKE
+119 TISKTNPKE

-142 DFEWDFGQNNIETGE
+142 DFEWDFGQNNVETGE
-157 RATALFDEYGFN
+157 RATVEFGEYGFN
-169 DITLTARIKNLGDE
+169 DITLTARIKDLGDE

-189 KKTVEILA
+189 KKTIEILA

-205 TYSSNSEDG
+205 TYSSNSEDS

-255 KKTIA
+255 KKTIS

-272 TRTMTVD
+272 TRTMTID

-297 NPLTVYLTANAESE
+297 NPLTVYLTANTESE

-339 GEKNITVKVKNTTTD
+339 GEKNITVTARNTTTD
-354 IEDTKTEVITLATP
+354 VEDTKTEVITLVTP

-398 VKYEWDFGNGEIRTG
+398 VTYEWDFGNGEIRTG
-413 RIVEMD
+413 RMVEMD

-508 DSYPISLTAKIKNT
+508 DSYPISLTATIKGT
-522 NISKTV
+522 NISKTII
-528 TKSVEVKEPAFDNF
+528 KSVEVKEPTFDNF
-542 DFTYEVDEKNPLL
+542 DFTYEIDEKNPLL
-555 VYFYATGTSEQGTV
+555 VYFYATGTSTQGTV

-592 FGKKTVYL
+592 FGKKIVYL
-600 TAKNTTMNVTDTINK
+600 TAKNTTMNVTDTISK

-622 EIKNLNFD
+622 EIKDLKFD

-643 TASSTSDYEV
+643 TASSNSDYDV
-653 IYEWDFGDGKVKTGK
+653 TYEWDFGDGKIKTGK
-668 VIDIEFEDF
+668 VIDVEFEEF

-696 YVKEINFTEPH
+696 YIEQIEFTEPQ
-707 IKNLTMQY
+707 IKNLNITYQS
-715 YPDRKNKLKYNFTAS
+715 DKKNILKNYFVATGES
-730 AEVDYGELEYEWDFG
+730 DYGELVFKWNFG
-745 DGNIKQGN
+745 SGHTADGQET
-753 NINFTFD
+753 NFEFD
-760 YYDAYNIT
+760 YYDNYLVTLTATVAGTKLSKSINKTIYLNQNNNIYFDYSFTSSDEIADEFLKAIFKPVINTNLSNISYKWNFDDELSGVINNESSESNPEHKFTESNTYNVTLTVDADELSSTQNIT
-768 LYAKVIDTKTKNK
+768 LPV
-781 INDAIDLSKVSD
+781 
-793 IDFQCSYIPTNE
+793 
-805 TEADFLKATCKPDLG
+805 G
-820 DKILTS
+820 
-826 VKYEWDFGDPA
+826 
-837 SGIIENSS
+837 
-845 SDERAVH
+845 
-852 KFTRSD
+852 
-858 LYKVTLCVNAN
+858 
-869 ELITP
+869 
-874 LCVSKD
+874 
-880 ISILEE
+880 ILEE
-886 PVTGLSYN
+886 PKISLLPSNSGCKLVNGTNGRD
-894 NNTGYSLKDGKDTWG
+894 YSLYVMNIWSHLTDNVNVEVEVWTND
-909 RELRLTNVWKELIKD
+909 LRYHQILNNEFINSGANLLL
-924 GRIGVTSVIFNSH
+924 FNERQYRP
-937 IGCYGKDDQ
+937 IVYYRVK
-946 NINGTRTITEKDA
+946 
-959 NTDLLARAEC
+959 
-969 DAEDNAGSR
+969 
-978 RGNENVT
+978 

-990 GYSRTKENM
+990 LQNTIKELTGVIPIANDPC

>member
-255 KKTIA
+255 KKTIS

-297 NPLTVYLTANAESE
+297 NPLTVYLTANAENE

-339 GEKNITVKVKNTTTD
+339 GEKNITVKVRNTTTD
-354 IEDTKTEVITLATP
+354 VEDTKTEVITLATP

-413 RIVEMD
+413 RMVEMD
-419 YTGFGLKNIVLK
+419 YTGFGLKNVVLK

-653 IYEWDFGDGKVKTGK
+653 TYEWDFGDGKVKTGK

-677 GTKNITLKATISK
+677 GTKNVTLKATISK

-696 YVKEINFTEPH
+696 YVKQIEFTEPQ
-707 IKNLTMQY
+707 IKNLNITYQS
-715 YPDRKNKLKYNFTAS
+715 DKKNILKNYFTATG
-730 AEVDYGELEYEWDFG
+730 ETDYGELVFKWNFG
-745 DGNIKQGN
+745 SGHTADGQEA
-753 NINFTFD
+753 NFEFD
-760 YYDAYNIT
+760 YYDNYVVT
-768 LYAKVIDTKTKNK
+768 LTATVAGTK
-781 INDAIDLSKVSD
+781 LSKSFSKTVYLNSNNNISFDYSFTSSD
-793 IDFQCSYIPTNE
+793 EI
-805 TEADFLKATCKPDLG
+805 ADEFLKAIFKPAINIRLSNISYKWNFD
-820 DKILTS
+820 DETS
-826 VKYEWDFGDPA
+826 GVINNESTESNP
-837 SGIIENSS
+837 E
-845 SDERAVH
+845 H
-852 KFTRSD
+852 KFTESNT
-858 LYKVTLCVNAN
+858 YHVTLSVDAD
-869 ELITP
+869 ELSSVKKITQS
-874 LCVSKD
+874 VG
-880 ISILEE
+880 ILEE
-886 PVTGLSYN
+886 PKISLRQSNSSCKLVGTTNGRDYSLYVENIWQHLTDNVNVEVEVWTNDLTRRITLNNESIKNGYN
-894 NNTGYSLKDGKDTWG
+894 NLLFNERQYRPTVYYRVKYSLKNHPET
-909 RELRLTNVWKELIKD
+909 TKEL
-924 GRIGVTSVIFNSH
+924 TSELQIA
-937 IGCYGKDDQ
+937 DDP
-946 NINGTRTITEKDA
+946 
-959 NTDLLARAEC
+959 C
-969 DAEDNAGSR
+969 
-978 RGNENVT
+978 
-985 YTLKN
+985 
-990 GYSRTKENM
+990 

>member
-71 EQASHTFDS
+71 EQASHTFAS
-80 YGTHTVTLKADI
+80 YGTHTVTLRADI

-142 DFEWDFGQNNIETGE
+142 DFEWDFGKNNIETGE
-157 RATALFDEYGFN
+157 RATVEFGEYGFN

-189 KKTVEILA
+189 KKTIEILA

-255 KKTIA
+255 KKTIS

-272 TRTMTVD
+272 SRTMTID

-285 KNFTINHEISSS
+285 QNFTINHEISSS

-354 IEDTKTEVITLATP
+354 IEDTKTVVITLATP

-413 RIVEMD
+413 RMVEMD

-653 IYEWDFGDGKVKTGK
+653 TYEWDFGDGKVKTGK

-696 YVKEINFTEPH
+696 YVKQIEFTEPQ
-707 IKNLTMQY
+707 IKNLNITYQS
-715 YPDRKNKLKYNFTAS
+715 DKKNILKNYFTATG
-730 AEVDYGELEYEWDFG
+730 ETDYGELVFKWNFG
-745 DGNIKQGN
+745 SGHTADGQEA
-753 NINFTFD
+753 NFEFD
-760 YYDAYNIT
+760 YYDNYVVT
-768 LYAKVIDTKTKNK
+768 LTATVAGTK
-781 INDAIDLSKVSD
+781 LSKSFSKTVYLNSNNNISFDYSFTSSD
-793 IDFQCSYIPTNE
+793 EI
-805 TEADFLKATCKPDLG
+805 ADEFLKAIFKPAINIRLSNISYKWNFD
-820 DKILTS
+820 DETS
-826 VKYEWDFGDPA
+826 GVINNESAESNP
-837 SGIIENSS
+837 E
-845 SDERAVH
+845 H
-852 KFTRSD
+852 KFTESNT
-858 LYKVTLCVNAN
+858 YHVTLSVDAD
-869 ELITP
+869 ELSSVKKITQS
-874 LCVSKD
+874 VG
-880 ISILEE
+880 ILEE
-886 PVTGLSYN
+886 PKISLRQSNSSCKLVGTTNGRDYSLYVENIWQHLTDNVNVEVEVWTNDLTRRITLN
-894 NNTGYSLKDGKDTWG
+894 NESIKNGYINLLFNERQYRPTVYYRVKYSLKNHPET
-909 RELRLTNVWKELIKD
+909 TKEL
-924 GRIGVTSVIFNSH
+924 TSELQIA
-937 IGCYGKDDQ
+937 DDP
-946 NINGTRTITEKDA
+946 
-959 NTDLLARAEC
+959 C
-969 DAEDNAGSR
+969 
-978 RGNENVT
+978 
-985 YTLKN
+985 
-990 GYSRTKENM
+990 

>member
-71 EQASHTFDS
+71 EQASHTFAS

-119 TVSKTNPKE
+119 TVSKSNPKE

-142 DFEWDFGQNNIETGE
+142 DFEWDFGKNNIETGE

-189 KKTVEILA
+189 KKTIEILA

-255 KKTIA
+255 KKTIS

-272 TRTMTVD
+272 TRTMTID

-285 KNFTINHEISSS
+285 QNFTINHEISSS

-339 GEKNITVKVKNTTTD
+339 GEKNITVTARNTTTD
-354 IEDTKTEVITLATP
+354 VEDTKTEVITLATP

-413 RIVEMD
+413 RMVEMD

-600 TAKNTTMNVTDTINK
+600 TAKNITMNVTDTINK

-653 IYEWDFGDGKVKTGK
+653 TYEWDFGDGKVKTGK

-696 YVKEINFTEPH
+696 YVKQIEFTEPQ
-707 IKNLTMQY
+707 IKNLNITYQS
-715 YPDRKNKLKYNFTAS
+715 DKKNILKNYFTATG
-730 AEVDYGELEYEWDFG
+730 ETDYGELVFKWNFG
-745 DGNIKQGN
+745 SGHTADGQEA
-753 NINFTFD
+753 NFEFD
-760 YYDAYNIT
+760 YYDNYVVT
-768 LYAKVIDTKTKNK
+768 LTATVAGTK
-781 INDAIDLSKVSD
+781 LSKSFSKTVYLNSNNNISFDYSFTSSD
-793 IDFQCSYIPTNE
+793 EI
-805 TEADFLKATCKPDLG
+805 ADEFLKAIFKPAINIRLSNISYKWNFD
-820 DKILTS
+820 DETS
-826 VKYEWDFGDPA
+826 GVINNESAESNP
-837 SGIIENSS
+837 E
-845 SDERAVH
+845 H
-852 KFTRSD
+852 KFTESNT
-858 LYKVTLCVNAN
+858 YHVTLSVDAD
-869 ELITP
+869 ELSSVKKITQS
-874 LCVSKD
+874 VG
-880 ISILEE
+880 ILEE
-886 PVTGLSYN
+886 PKISLRQSNSSCKLVGTTNGRDYSLYVENIWQHLTDNVNVEVEVWTNDLTRRITLN
-894 NNTGYSLKDGKDTWG
+894 NESIKNGYINLLFNERQYRPTVYYRVKYSLKNHPET
-909 RELRLTNVWKELIKD
+909 TKEL
-924 GRIGVTSVIFNSH
+924 TSELQIA
-937 IGCYGKDDQ
+937 DDP
-946 NINGTRTITEKDA
+946 
-959 NTDLLARAEC
+959 C
-969 DAEDNAGSR
+969 
-978 RGNENVT
+978 
-985 YTLKN
+985 
-990 GYSRTKENM
+990 

>member
-71 EQASHTFDS
+71 EQASYTFAS
-80 YGTHTVTLKADI
+80 YGTHTVTLRADI

-235 FGDGLAQTGEE
+235 FGNGLAQTGEE

-255 KKTIA
+255 KKTIS

-339 GEKNITVKVKNTTTD
+339 GEKNITVKVRNTTTD

-413 RIVEMD
+413 RMVEMD

-438 INSKIEDSFI
+438 VNSKIEDSFI

-653 IYEWDFGDGKVKTGK
+653 TYEWDFGDGKVKTGK

-677 GTKNITLKATISK
+677 GTKNVTLKATISK

-696 YVKEINFTEPH
+696 YVKQIEFTEPQ
-707 IKNLTMQY
+707 IKNLNITYQS
-715 YPDRKNKLKYNFTAS
+715 DKKNILKNYFTATG
-730 AEVDYGELEYEWDFG
+730 ETDYGELVFKWNFG
-745 DGNIKQGN
+745 SGHTADGQEA
-753 NINFTFD
+753 NFEFD
-760 YYDAYNIT
+760 YYDNYVVT
-768 LYAKVIDTKTKNK
+768 LTATVAGTK
-781 INDAIDLSKVSD
+781 LSKSFSKTVYLNSNNNISFDYSFTSSD
-793 IDFQCSYIPTNE
+793 EI
-805 TEADFLKATCKPDLG
+805 ADEFLKAIFKPAINIRLSNISYKWNFD
-820 DKILTS
+820 DETS
-826 VKYEWDFGDPA
+826 GVINNESTESNP
-837 SGIIENSS
+837 E
-845 SDERAVH
+845 H
-852 KFTRSD
+852 KFTESNT
-858 LYKVTLCVNAN
+858 YHVTLSVDAD
-869 ELITP
+869 ELSSVKKITQS
-874 LCVSKD
+874 VG
-880 ISILEE
+880 ILEE
-886 PVTGLSYN
+886 PKISLRQSNSSCKLVGTTNGRDYSLYVENIWQHLTDNVNVEVEVWTNDLTRRITLNNESIKNGYN
-894 NNTGYSLKDGKDTWG
+894 NLLFNERQYRPTVYYRVKYSLKNHPET
-909 RELRLTNVWKELIKD
+909 TKEL
-924 GRIGVTSVIFNSH
+924 TSELQIA
-937 IGCYGKDDQ
+937 DDP
-946 NINGTRTITEKDA
+946 
-959 NTDLLARAEC
+959 C
-969 DAEDNAGSR
+969 
-978 RGNENVT
+978 
-985 YTLKN
+985 
-990 GYSRTKENM
+990 

>member
-71 EQASHTFDS
+71 EQASHTFAS
-80 YGTHTVTLKADI
+80 YGTHTVTLRADI

-142 DFEWDFGQNNIETGE
+142 DFEWDFGKNNIETGE
-157 RATALFDEYGFN
+157 RAIVEFGEYGFN

-189 KKTVEILA
+189 KKTIEILA

-255 KKTIA
+255 KKTIS

-272 TRTMTVD
+272 SRTMTID

-285 KNFTINHEISSS
+285 QNFTINHEISSS

-354 IEDTKTEVITLATP
+354 IEDTKTVVITLATP

-413 RIVEMD
+413 RMVEMD

-653 IYEWDFGDGKVKTGK
+653 TYEWDFGDGKVKTGK

-696 YVKEINFTEPH
+696 YVKQIEFTEPQ
-707 IKNLTMQY
+707 IKNLNITYQS
-715 YPDRKNKLKYNFTAS
+715 DKKNILKNYFTATG
-730 AEVDYGELEYEWDFG
+730 ETDYGELVFKWNFG
-745 DGNIKQGN
+745 SGHTADGQEA
-753 NINFTFD
+753 NFEFD
-760 YYDAYNIT
+760 YYDNYVVT
-768 LYAKVIDTKTKNK
+768 LTATVAGTK
-781 INDAIDLSKVSD
+781 LSKSFSKTVYLNSNNNISFDYSFTSSD
-793 IDFQCSYIPTNE
+793 EI
-805 TEADFLKATCKPDLG
+805 ADEFLKAIFKPAINIRLSNISYKWNFD
-820 DKILTS
+820 DETS
-826 VKYEWDFGDPA
+826 GVINNESAESNP
-837 SGIIENSS
+837 E
-845 SDERAVH
+845 H
-852 KFTRSD
+852 KFTESNT
-858 LYKVTLCVNAN
+858 YHVTLSVDAD
-869 ELITP
+869 ELSSVKKITQS
-874 LCVSKD
+874 VG
-880 ISILEE
+880 ILEE
-886 PVTGLSYN
+886 PKISLRQSNSSCKLVGTTNGRDYSLYVENIWQHLTDNVNVEVEVWTNDLTRRITLNNESIKNGYN
-894 NNTGYSLKDGKDTWG
+894 NLLFNERQYRPTVYYRVKYSLKNHPET
-909 RELRLTNVWKELIKD
+909 TKEL
-924 GRIGVTSVIFNSH
+924 TSELQIA
-937 IGCYGKDDQ
+937 DDP
-946 NINGTRTITEKDA
+946 
-959 NTDLLARAEC
+959 C
-969 DAEDNAGSR
+969 
-978 RGNENVT
+978 
-985 YTLKN
+985 
-990 GYSRTKENM
+990 

>member
-16 SCFFI
+16 SSFFI

-157 RATALFDEYGFN
+157 RATVEFGEYGFN

-246 TNVTFDSYG
+246 ANVSFDSYG
-255 KKTIA
+255 KKTIS
-260 LTGTIQETGIST
+260 LTGTIEETGIST
-272 TRTMTVD
+272 TRTMTID
-279 VQPPVF
+279 VQPPVL

-339 GEKNITVKVKNTTTD
+339 GEKNITVTARNTTTD
-354 IEDTKTEVITLATP
+354 VEDTKTEVITLATP

-398 VKYEWDFGNGEIRTG
+398 VTYEWDFGNGEIRTG
-413 RIVEMD
+413 RMVEMN

-438 INSKIEDSFI
+438 VNSKIEDSFM
-448 FEAPTITELDFDYQF
+448 FEAPSVTDLDFEYVF

-508 DSYPISLTAKIKNT
+508 DSYPISLTATVKGT
-522 NISKTV
+522 NISKTI
-528 TKSVEVKEPAFDNF
+528 TKSVEVKEPTFDNF

-555 VYFYATGTSEQGTV
+555 VYFNATGTSEQGTV
-569 SFEWDFSKGNTD
+569 SFEWDFGRGNTD

-592 FGKKTVYL
+592 FGKKIVYV
-600 TAKNTTMNVTDTINK
+600 TAKNTTMNVTDTISK

-622 EIKNLNFD
+622 EIKNLKFD
-630 YSRNKYEPFKATF
+630 YSRNKYEALKATF

-653 IYEWDFGDGKVKTGK
+653 TYEWDFGDGKVKTGK
-668 VIDIEFEDF
+668 VIDVEFEDF
-677 GTKNITLKATISK
+677 GTKNVTLKANISK
-690 LGIKSE
+690 LGIKTE
-696 YVKEINFTEPH
+696 YVKQIEFTEPQ
-707 IKNLTMQY
+707 IKNLNITYQS
-715 YPDRKNKLKYNFTAS
+715 DKKNILKNYFTATG
-730 AEVDYGELEYEWDFG
+730 ETDYGELVFKWNFG
-745 DGNIKQGN
+745 SGHTADGQEA
-753 NINFTFD
+753 NFEFD
-760 YYDAYNIT
+760 YYDNYVVT
-768 LYAKVIDTKTKNK
+768 LTATVAGTK
-781 INDAIDLSKVSD
+781 LSKSFSKTVYLNSNNNISFDYSFTSSD
-793 IDFQCSYIPTNE
+793 EI
-805 TEADFLKATCKPDLG
+805 ADEFLKATFKPAINIRLSNISYKWNFD
-820 DKILTS
+820 DETS
-826 VKYEWDFGDPA
+826 GVINNESTESNP
-837 SGIIENSS
+837 E
-845 SDERAVH
+845 H
-852 KFTRSD
+852 KFTESNTYHVALSVD
-858 LYKVTLCVNAN
+858 AD
-869 ELITP
+869 ELSSIKKITQT
-874 LCVSKD
+874 VG
-880 ISILEE
+880 ILEE
-886 PVTGLSYN
+886 PKISLLQSNSSCKLVGTTNGRDYSLYVENIWQHLTDNVNVEVEVWTSDLTRRITLN
-894 NNTGYSLKDGKDTWG
+894 NETIKNGYDSLLFNERQYRPRVYYRVKYSLKNHPET
-909 RELRLTNVWKELIKD
+909 TKEL
-924 GRIGVTSVIFNSH
+924 TSELQIA
-937 IGCYGKDDQ
+937 DDP
-946 NINGTRTITEKDA
+946 
-959 NTDLLARAEC
+959 C
-969 DAEDNAGSR
+969 
-978 RGNENVT
+978 
-985 YTLKN
+985 
-990 GYSRTKENM
+990 

>member
-16 SCFFI
+16 SCFFV

-71 EQASHTFDS
+71 EQASHTFAS

-142 DFEWDFGQNNIETGE
+142 DFEWDFGQNNIDTGE
-157 RATALFDEYGFN
+157 RATVEFGEYGFN
-169 DITLTARIKNLGDE
+169 DITLTARKKNLGDE
-183 VEAVST
+183 VEPARK

-246 TNVTFDSYG
+246 ANVSFDSYG
-255 KKTIA
+255 KKTIS

-272 TRTMTVD
+272 TRTMTID

-285 KNFTINHEISSS
+285 QNFTINHEISSS

-339 GEKNITVKVKNTTTD
+339 GEKNITVTARNTTTD
-354 IEDTKTEVITLATP
+354 VEDTKTEVITLATP

-398 VKYEWDFGNGEIRTG
+398 VTYEWDFGNGEIRTG
-413 RIVEMD
+413 RMVEMN

-438 INSKIEDSFI
+438 VNSKIEDSFM
-448 FEAPTITELDFDYQF
+448 FEAPSVTDLDFEYVF

-508 DSYPISLTAKIKNT
+508 DSYPISLTATVKGT
-522 NISKTV
+522 NISKTI
-528 TKSVEVKEPAFDNF
+528 TKSVEVKEPTFDNF

-555 VYFYATGTSEQGTV
+555 VYFNATGTSEQGTV
-569 SFEWDFSKGNTD
+569 SFEWDFGRGNTD
-581 SGKTTNFQFDS
+581 TGKTTNFQFDS
-592 FGKKTVYL
+592 FGKKIVYV
-600 TAKNTTMNVTDTINK
+600 TAKNTTMNVTDTISK

-622 EIKNLNFD
+622 EIKNLKFD
-630 YSRNKYEPFKATF
+630 YSRNKYEALKATF
-643 TASSTSDYEV
+643 TASSISDYDV
-653 IYEWDFGDGKVKTGK
+653 TYEWDFGDGKVKTGK
-668 VIDIEFEDF
+668 VIDVEFEDF
-677 GTKNITLKATISK
+677 GTKNVTLKANISK
-690 LGIKSE
+690 LGIKTE
-696 YVKEINFTEPH
+696 YVKQIEFTEPQ
-707 IKNLTMQY
+707 IKNLNITYQS
-715 YPDRKNKLKYNFTAS
+715 DKKNILKNYFTATG
-730 AEVDYGELEYEWDFG
+730 ETDYGELVFKWNFG
-745 DGNIKQGN
+745 SGHTADGQEA
-753 NINFTFD
+753 NFEFD
-760 YYDAYNIT
+760 YYDNYVVT
-768 LYAKVIDTKTKNK
+768 LTATVAGTK
-781 INDAIDLSKVSD
+781 LSKSFSKTIYLNSNNNISFDYSFTSSD
-793 IDFQCSYIPTNE
+793 EI
-805 TEADFLKATCKPDLG
+805 ADEFLKAIFKPAINIRLSNISYKWNFD
-820 DKILTS
+820 DETS
-826 VKYEWDFGDPA
+826 GVINNESTESNP
-837 SGIIENSS
+837 E
-845 SDERAVH
+845 H
-852 KFTRSD
+852 KFTESNTYHVALSVD
-858 LYKVTLCVNAN
+858 AD
-869 ELITP
+869 ELSSIKKITQT
-874 LCVSKD
+874 VG
-880 ISILEE
+880 ILEE
-886 PVTGLSYN
+886 PKISLRQSNSSCKLVGTTNGRDYSLYVENIWQHLTDNVNVEVEVWTNDLTRRITLN
-894 NNTGYSLKDGKDTWG
+894 NETIKNGYYSLLFNERQYRPRVYYRVKYSLKNHPET
-909 RELRLTNVWKELIKD
+909 TKEL
-924 GRIGVTSVIFNSH
+924 TSELQIA
-937 IGCYGKDDQ
+937 DDP
-946 NINGTRTITEKDA
+946 
-959 NTDLLARAEC
+959 C
-969 DAEDNAGSR
+969 
-978 RGNENVT
+978 
-985 YTLKN
+985 
-990 GYSRTKENM
+990 